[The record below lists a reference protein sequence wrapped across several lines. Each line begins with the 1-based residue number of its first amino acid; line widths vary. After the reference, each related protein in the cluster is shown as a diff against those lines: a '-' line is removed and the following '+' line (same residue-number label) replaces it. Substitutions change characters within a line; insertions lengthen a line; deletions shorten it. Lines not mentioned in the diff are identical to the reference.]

1 MYFCTIKI
9 DKNKY
14 KFKKCMVLL
23 LTNNELVLLVFLK
36 TITGNVDTQTAEDY
50 FNWMGEEL
58 TRSFSDFVGPRKRKY
73 LPDVSSDSESD
84 DNHKNSGRTLVTGTP
99 EDHSMCRVFILGFL
113 LQFLLLKTPSKQKQ
127 PKPSSAPTTTK
138 NQELPDSLQNN
149 ENDTDLVQLQSSTHN
164 LHTPTNLESTSTIG
178 PIVEGSHSVK
188 VSAPSK
194 KATTNISNFFIL
206 QEAARMELT
215 RTLELVTKGITV
227 CDTSLISLSN
237 TDNFMHL
244 VAQQRGVHDL
254 QSASFFNIP
263 LRHTF
268 LDYVRYEGRTDIR
281 VPGRYPWDKD
291 VSIAGENPFTSF
303 ARLVFEQKSDKG
315 QQERVPSWEGNVTL
329 IQALLQDVTGHARRL
344 HDHLSEL
351 RVTHDH
357 AYFMRVREKN
367 ETYGEVNNSDTYT
380 LYNNIYN
387 NYKLTIGEHELLQRT
402 YDNTE
407 DDDMDFSE
415 MSAANFIGFE
425 STDTS
430 SYLNQCE
437 NKVKKLVDLP
447 YSYNILQ
454 HFLFQDMKKFNDCDI
469 QSMAGKLSELGNLVS
484 SFKKLLVRIA
494 ISLFNLNNYITRSYK
509 TNNYTTSLCLLY

>member
-1 MYFCTIKI
+1 
-9 DKNKY
+9 
-14 KFKKCMVLL
+14 
-23 LTNNELVLLVFLK
+23 
-36 TITGNVDTQTAEDY
+36 
-50 FNWMGEEL
+50 
-58 TRSFSDFVGPRKRKY
+58 
-73 LPDVSSDSESD
+73 
-84 DNHKNSGRTLVTGTP
+84 
-99 EDHSMCRVFILGFL
+99 
-113 LQFLLLKTPSKQKQ
+113 
-127 PKPSSAPTTTK
+127 
-138 NQELPDSLQNN
+138 
-149 ENDTDLVQLQSSTHN
+149 
-164 LHTPTNLESTSTIG
+164 
-178 PIVEGSHSVK
+178 
-188 VSAPSK
+188 
-194 KATTNISNFFIL
+194 
-206 QEAARMELT
+206 
-215 RTLELVTKGITV
+215 
-227 CDTSLISLSN
+227 
-237 TDNFMHL
+237 L

-268 LDYVRYEGRTDIR
+268 LDYVRYEGHTDIR
-281 VPGRYPWDKD
+281 VPGRYPWDKE
-291 VSIAGENPFTSF
+291 VSIAEERPFTSF

-367 ETYGEVNNSDTYT
+367 ETNGEVNNSDTYT